1 MKKNKNKQKNPQN
14 TKKTHPKTNKQNTPN
29 KNIYTSNHEI
39 LVQFVNNY
47 V

>member
-1 MKKNKNKQKNPQN
+1 MKEKKQTKNPPKH
-14 TKKTHPKTNKQNTPN
+14 KKPHPKTNKQNTPN